1 MPEPTQTAQVFRLI
15 EQAEAYADS
24 QAKSRETALRY
35 YNGDKG
41 LLTADEGFSSVVSR
55 DVRKHVQKIMPSIMR
70 TILSNDRIVEY
81 EPAGPGPEKEEQA
94 EQASD
99 YVNAWLIP
107 ECDGERSIH
116 DAIFDALVIKT
127 GILNWSAYRKSRVV
141 VQQFSGQPPEAL
153 LGLDEIGE
161 VSDVVQDEQTGMLS
175 FRLRREVSEVKI
187 ALRAVPRGA
196 FLIHPSATGIDDSP
210 VVGERQSL
218 TRSDLVSRGYDR
230 DLVWQIRADS
240 DPADPDSEAR
250 RGDDRGDVDSDVAKA
265 METVRVYDVY
275 VLMDDDGDG
284 IAELHHYVVGEGAA
298 DSEDAG
304 HIVLEH
310 EFATEIPYSEVIAE
324 YEAHQFEGHSVAEDL
339 LDIQDVNTALTR
351 QTLDNLYQ
359 VNDPTPYIQVD
370 AVEDLDPLYKRVR
383 GKPILLAQGR
393 SAAEAVQYQP
403 VPFVGDKSWA
413 MKQQLDAEA
422 TQRTGITDASGG
434 LDADAV
440 TGMSATGA
448 SIVNDAAIARAEML
462 TRNIARGGLR
472 RAFRGLLRLV
482 IAHADQE
489 RTMRLRGKW
498 VTMDPRVWDAEM
510 DCTVNVGLGAGTR
523 ERDMLMLQQ
532 VLGIQREVMA
542 NLGAMNPLVKPDQ
555 LYNTL
560 KKICETAGFPSADP
574 YFTKPDPQEIQAMQ
588 QQVSQQP
595 SEMEAF
601 AKVEEAKSQ
610 ARLQVEQIKQQA
622 QMQIKGAEQAYRSQ
636 IDALKAEKDAEI
648 ARMKAELD
656 LVKHNDQMQLE
667 WARLGQQAMEPKPE
681 SLPYVAR

>member
-35 YNGDKG
+35 YNGDNG

-250 RGDDRGDVDSDVAKA
+250 RGDDRSDVDSDVAKA